1 MKMTKGERIFEVV
14 NIVLLFITCVV
25 MVYPCIHVLF
35 ASVSDSSLLMQHS
48 GFLMHP
54 LGFSTTAYDEVFK
67 NQLLMS
73 GYGNTLVNLAIAL
86 VLNITLTT
94 LGGYALSRT
103 ELMLRR
109 PIMLMITCTMFFSGG
124 LIPNY
129 LLVRSL
135 GITDTRWALI
145 IPTAISAYNMIIMRT
160 SFEAIPDSLIESA
173 KIDGAG
179 DFKILRT
186 IVIPIS
192 MPVIAVIVL
201 FYAVDNW
208 NSWFP
213 AFIYLKDKTLWPLQ
227 LVLREIIIENNMDDM
242 LTGVETTDL
251 VAIGDSIKY
260 ATIVVATAPIL
271 CAYPFLQKFFVKGV
285 MIGAVKG

>member
-1 MKMTKGERIFEVV
+1 MTKGERIFDVIN
-14 NIVLLFITCVV
+14 NILLFITCVV
-25 MVYPCIHVLF
+25 MVYPCIHVFF
-35 ASVSDSSLLMQHS
+35 ASISESSLLMQHS
-48 GFLMHP
+48 GFLYRP
-54 LGFSTTAYDEVFK
+54 LGFNTAAYDEVFK

-73 GYGNTLVNLAIAL
+73 GYQNTLFNLAIAL

-94 LGGYALSRT
+94 LGGYALSRK

-109 PIMLMITCTMFFSGG
+109 PIMLMITFTMFFSGG

-179 DFKILRT
+179 DFKILSS

-213 AFIYLKDKTLWPLQ
+213 AFIYLKDKGLWPLQ